1 MFFER
6 LAEPFDALVIKETFK
21 EKELSNILNEI
32 KPFTEKSQEP
42 DGVWLLDVY
51 KDLEMS
57 ATHNNSME
65 TFFSPE
71 VVESLFSV
79 NSMYGL
85 YDSVNNHSTQIKYFG
100 DGQSS
105 LLHYDSAAFTIM
117 TFLFNDPKGFDG
129 GDVTL
134 QIGGDVAY
142 EQEIENNMSII
153 FPSCYYVGLSEV
165 STKNKDVDNSG
176 LYVITS
182 YLFIESR

>member
-1 MFFER
+1 MIFER
-6 LAEPFDALVIKETFK
+6 LAEPLDALVIKETFS
-21 EKELSNILNEI
+21 EKESSNILKEVA
-32 KPFTEKSQEP
+32 PFTNKCQGP
-42 DGVWLLDVY
+42 DGVWLLDIY

-57 ATHNNSME
+57 SIHNNSME

-71 VVESLFSV
+71 VVESLFHI

-105 LLHYDSAAFTIM
+105 LLHYDSAAFTVM
-117 TFLFNDPKGFDG
+117 TFLFDDPKGFDG

-134 QIGGDVAY
+134 QIGGDIAY
-142 EQEIENNMSII
+142 EQNIENNMSLI
-153 FPSCYYVGLSEV
+153 FPSSYYVGLSKVDITE
-165 STKNKDVDNSG
+165 KDRENSG
-176 LYVITS
+176 LYVISS